1 MGNLN
6 IDGLIEMAS
15 KRLGVPPE
23 KLRSSLSDGNLSEIA
38 GNLSEND
45 RDLLKNEFTGCHP
58 CVNTSVVKL
67 RTADI
72 TDILLPALG
81 VTPTYV
87 ELPNILPGE

>member
-1 MGNLN
+1 MVFMGNLN

-45 RDLLKNEFTGCHP
+45 REKIK
-58 CVNTSVVKL
+58 SVMNN
-67 RTADI
+67 
-72 TDILLPALG
+72 P
-81 VTPTYV
+81 
-87 ELPNILPGE
+87 ELAKRFNKQFMGK

>member
-45 RDLLKNEFTGCHP
+45 REKIK
-58 CVNTSVVKL
+58 SVMNN
-67 RTADI
+67 
-72 TDILLPALG
+72 P
-81 VTPTYV
+81 
-87 ELPNILPGE
+87 ELAKRFKKQFMGK